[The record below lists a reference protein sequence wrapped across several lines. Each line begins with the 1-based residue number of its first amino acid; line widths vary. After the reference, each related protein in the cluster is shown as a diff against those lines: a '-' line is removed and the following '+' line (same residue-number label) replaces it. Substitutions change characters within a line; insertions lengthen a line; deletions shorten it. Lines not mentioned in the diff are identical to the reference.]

1 MTKTFQVLSVLLS
14 YPSADLQAAAPML
27 RDALAAENLIVAPM
41 QSRLVRLI
49 DEIAGADLLDA
60 QERYVGLFDQSRSL
74 SLHLFEHVHGESR
87 DRGQAMIDLRGLYE
101 GAGLSIAAAELPDYL
116 PMLLEF
122 LSTRPLEQARE
133 LLGQTSHIV
142 AAIAQRLRK
151 RDAGYA
157 AVFDAL
163 MDLAAVVPEP
173 AGDLRPEAHGDAT
186 DLAALDTEW
195 EEAQVTFA
203 PGAVCGSPRPA
214 GAENTTE

>member
-1 MTKTFQVLSVLLS
+1 
-14 YPSADLQAAAPML
+14 
-27 RDALAAENLIVAPM
+27 M

-101 GAGLSIAAAELPDYL
+101 GAGLSIAAAEPPDYL

-151 RDAGYA
+151 RDTKDG
-157 AVFDAL
+157 
-163 MDLAAVVPEP
+163 
-173 AGDLRPEAHGDAT
+173 
-186 DLAALDTEW
+186 
-195 EEAQVTFA
+195 
-203 PGAVCGSPRPA
+203 
-214 GAENTTE
+214 